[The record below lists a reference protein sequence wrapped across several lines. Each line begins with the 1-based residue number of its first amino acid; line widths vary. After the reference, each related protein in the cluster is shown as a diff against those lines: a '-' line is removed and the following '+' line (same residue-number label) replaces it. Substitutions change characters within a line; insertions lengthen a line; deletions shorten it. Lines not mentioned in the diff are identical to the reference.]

1 MASQIELKTSTT
13 AGSSSALLTSLAALS
28 TKVETFAT
36 SRVRSQNSFD
46 TFCTGTLLPLLPES
60 IAAKEG
66 PSGTFLFKDPE
77 RSLPGVTGDGSRS
90 GANLFGIKNVF
101 CGDCIR
107 SASLALIGKGI
118 FLYLLLQVE
127 SYLIKSPIQQK

>member
-1 MASQIELKTSTT
+1 
-13 AGSSSALLTSLAALS
+13 
-28 TKVETFAT
+28 
-36 SRVRSQNSFD
+36 
-46 TFCTGTLLPLLPES
+46 LLPLLPES

-101 CGDCIR
+101 CGDRIR